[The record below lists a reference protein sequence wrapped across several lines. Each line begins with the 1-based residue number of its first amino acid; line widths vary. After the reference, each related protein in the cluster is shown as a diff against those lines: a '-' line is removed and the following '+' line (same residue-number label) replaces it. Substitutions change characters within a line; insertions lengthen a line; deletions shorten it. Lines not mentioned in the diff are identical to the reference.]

1 MQCYTDLIA
10 PTAVTHTASL
20 AFRGPAT
27 TDLIVAKTSLL
38 QVLEVTD
45 TQKGPRLSLVGEYA
59 LSGSVTALQP
69 VSLSASKS
77 GGSALLVA
85 FKDAKLSLIEWS
97 PDDHRISTVSIH
109 YYEGDG
115 ILQQPFGPKLGEC
128 DTYLTVDPDSRCA
141 ALKFG
146 PRRLAIL
153 PFRQAGDDLAE
164 DGADGDGDTDMPLR
178 RGPVME
184 NGEGAGKDTPY
195 KPSFVLPL
203 TMLDAELTQPI
214 HMAFLHKYREPT
226 FGILSGAQQPSSAL
240 LADRKDCVNYNVL
253 ALGLEDKSVTPLVSI
268 TKLPSDLWKVVP
280 LPDPVGGVLLVGT
293 NELVHVDQAGKANA
307 VALNEFAKQAS
318 AFPMADQSELQLK
331 LEDCE
336 VAMLENGNA
345 LLVLND
351 GSLAVIGFKL
361 LGRNVGGLTVTP
373 VAAASGGMANGSS
386 PSCITSLKGLQN
398 VFIGSEDGNSTLLA
412 WTNDRSTLSRKRSH
426 AQMLGHDQNSAEDE
440 DAEEMDE
447 DDLYA
452 PSAEAVKRAKSPTAA
467 ESVVDVAA
475 SYRFEIQDELPSLA
489 PINNLCFGSSPQ
501 AGSDRL
507 ETLASIGRGRS
518 SKLAFTSREI
528 RPQVSGSWR
537 QTGIK
542 DAWGVRVKK
551 SIKAE
556 DAETEQTQQY
566 LFAYDGS
573 ETKAYTVQSPINA
586 PMHNPFPDRETI
598 TQKTGTDWESEGETL
613 YVGTLANRATIAQCR
628 RNEIRLYDSELG
640 LSQIIPMFDE
650 ESDTELSIL
659 TVDICDPYLL
669 VLRDDS
675 TIQVH
680 EVTKSGEVE
689 EVEYP
694 ATTLVK
700 QKKWLSACLYSGVW
714 AGGEPV
720 VAALGADGALNL
732 FSLPGLTQVH
742 VAAALP
748 LLPPVLAQDTQ
759 LRRGARATLTEL
771 LLADLGPED
780 VKQTYLVLRTSDE
793 SLVIY
798 EPYHSGQFGEDE
810 RVGSLRWRKVPHTYI
825 PKYDPQL
832 DDPATAE
839 DGEPTETKPARMMAT
854 NVAGRSV
861 IYLPGSSPSLII
873 KEAASRPK
881 ILGIAVEDVRT
892 LAPLRSV
899 ASTTDSLA
907 LVDKHG
913 RLKAYSIPP
922 ASSFDT
928 GWQVET
934 LSLGEEVRH
943 VAYHE
948 ARGVYV
954 VLTCRDI
961 DFEWPADID
970 EKVRASDEATT
981 LRPQVPYFTLHLLSA
996 KTRTL
1001 IQSMPLEPLDLVT
1014 SMKVLQIEVSE
1025 QTREQRQMIVLGTAA
1040 LRGEDMPARG
1050 SVTVFDIIDVV
1061 PDPEKPESGIA
1072 MKLTSRE
1079 ETKGAV
1085 SAVEGMKYG
1094 LIGTC
1099 QGMKVMVR
1107 GLKED
1112 GSCLPVA
1119 FLDAQCYGSTLKS
1132 FGDTGMWLLGDA
1144 WKGLWFGGWTEEPYR
1159 LLVMGKSR
1167 ANMEIVQAEFLPFD
1181 GGLYLCVVDGNC
1193 DLHIL
1198 QYDPEHPN
1206 SLNGLRLLRRGEFH
1220 LGHFPTSMALLPSS
1234 LKSAEAQ
1241 QRVTNGSDQDQDV
1254 DTPAP
1259 SLHHILTSF
1268 SSGALGLLTPLE
1280 ESAYRRLGGL
1290 QTYLANTLEHACG
1303 LNPRAYRASRGDGEG
1318 AKGVLDGGLISRV
1331 GELGFLRRGDALSRA
1346 GMDGWGLRGDL
1357 EVLGGG
1363 GLGFL

>member
-1 MQCYTDLIA
+1 MQCYTELVA
-10 PTAVTHTASL
+10 PTAVSHAARLS
-20 AFRGPAT
+20 FRGPAT
-27 TDLIVAKTSLL
+27 HDLVVAKTSLL
-38 QVLEVTD
+38 QLLDVTA
-45 TQKGPRLSLVGEYA
+45 TPHGPRLSLVAEYA
-59 LSGSVTALQP
+59 LSGTVTALAP
-69 VSLSASKS
+69 VSLSPSKS
-77 GGSALLVA
+77 GGAALLVA
-85 FKDAKLSLIEWS
+85 FKDAKLSLVEWS

-109 YYEGDG
+109 YYEGEG
-115 ILQQPFGPKLGEC
+115 ILHQPFGPKIAEC

-146 PRRLAIL
+146 ARSLAIV
-153 PFRQAGDDLAE
+153 PFRQPGDDLAD
-164 DGADGDGDTDMPLR
+164 DGADGDGDTDMTLR
-178 RGPVME
+178 RGTLVE
-184 NGEGAGKDTPY
+184 NGEAAARDTPY

-240 LADRKDCVNYNVL
+240 LADRKDCVNYTVL

-280 LPDPVGGVLLVGT
+280 LPDPVGGVLLLGT

-318 AFPMADQSELQLK
+318 AFPMTDQSELQLK
-331 LEDCE
+331 LEHCE
-336 VAMLENGNA
+336 VAMLENGSA

-351 GSLAVIGFKL
+351 GTLAVIGFKL

-373 VAAASGGMANGSS
+373 VAAESGGMANGSA
-386 PSCITSLKGLQN
+386 PSCITTLRDHN
-398 VFIGSEDGNSTLLA
+398 VFIGSEDGNSTLLG
-412 WTNDRSTLSRKRSH
+412 WTNDKSTLGRKRSH
-426 AQMLGHDQNSAEDE
+426 AEMLGHHPNSAGDD

-467 ESVVDVAA
+467 ESAIDVAA
-475 SYRFEIQDELPSLA
+475 SYRFEIRDELQSLA
-489 PINNLCFGSSPQ
+489 PVNHLCFGTSPQ
-501 AGSDRL
+501 AGPHRL

-518 SKLAFTSREI
+518 SKLAFMSREI
-528 RPQVSGSWR
+528 RPQAGGSWR
-537 QTGIK
+537 QTGVK
-542 DAWGVRVKK
+542 DAWGVRVKTT
-551 SIKAE
+551 IKAE
-556 DAETEQTQQY
+556 DAEADQTQQY

-573 ETKAYTVQSPINA
+573 ETKAYTVQRSTNA
-586 PMHNPFPDRETI
+586 SMHPPFSDSENI
-598 TQKTGTDWESEGETL
+598 TEKTGTDWESEGETL
-613 YVGTLANRATIAQCR
+613 YVGTLAKGATIAQCR

-694 ATTLVK
+694 VTTSVK
-700 QKKWLSACLYSGVW
+700 QKKWFSACLYSGAW
-714 AGGEPV
+714 AGGETL
-720 VAALGADGALNL
+720 VAALPADGALHI
-732 FSLPGLTQVH
+732 FSLPGLTPVH

-771 LLADLGPED
+771 LLADLGPEH
-780 VKQTYLVLRTSDE
+780 VQQTYLVLRTADE

-798 EPYHSGQFGEDE
+798 EPYHSGQPSQDE
-810 RVGSLRWRKVPHTYI
+810 RFGDLRWRKVPHTYI

-832 DDPATAE
+832 DDPATPE
-839 DGEPTETKPARMMAT
+839 DVPTVAKPARMMAT
-854 NVAGRSV
+854 NVAGRSA

-881 ILGIAVEDVRT
+881 ILGIALTDVRT
-892 LAPLRSV
+892 LAPMRSV
-899 ASTTDSLA
+899 ASTMNSLV
-907 LVDKHG
+907 LVDKQG
-913 RLKAYSIPP
+913 RLQAYSIPP

-954 VLTCRDI
+954 VVTCRDV

-981 LRPQVPYFTLHLLSA
+981 LRPQVPCFTLHLLSA
-996 KTRTL
+996 KSRTL
-1001 IQSMPLEPLDLVT
+1001 IQSVLLEPLDLVT

-1025 QTREQRQMIVLGTAA
+1025 QTREQKPMIVLGTAA

-1072 MKLTSRE
+1072 MKLVSRE

-1085 SAVEGMKYG
+1085 TAVEGMKYG
-1094 LIGTC
+1094 LIGTS
-1099 QGMKVMVR
+1099 QGMKIMVR

-1132 FGDTGMWLLGDA
+1132 LGDTGMWLLGDA

-1167 ANMEIVQAEFLPFD
+1167 AEMEVVQAEFLPFD

-1241 QRVTNGSDQDQDV
+1241 QRATNGDRDQDT

-1259 SLHHILTSF
+1259 SLHHILVSF
-1268 SSGALGLLTPLE
+1268 SSGALGILTPLE

-1318 AKGVLDGGLISRV
+1318 AKGVLDGGLIARV
-1331 GELGFLRRGDALSRA
+1331 GELGLLRRGDALSRA